1 MKSCVG
7 ADDLAVERIH
17 RGSDVRPSCALAGTD
32 DFSRPDA
39 AGATKPED
47 SDRADALL
55 SADRGGDIA
64 RRRRGHRPHAEHSAG
79 YLDFRR

>member
-1 MKSCVG
+1 LRLKEFIATAMFG
-7 ADDLAVERIH
+7 QAAPLR
-17 RGSDVRPSCALAGTD
+17 AG
-32 DFSRPDA
+32 DFNTPDA
-39 AGATKPED
+39 TGATMPED

-64 RRRRGHRPHAEHSAG
+64 RGRRGHRPHAEHSAG